1 MACTYFDMTA
11 SHQNRPTRFP
21 IFLAGLAAGVM
32 TLSGCSSDD
41 DGGGEGAPQVV
52 TLNSLSG
59 LVRVAG
65 GAPLPGVTVNVAGE
79 TAVTDSGGFFVMTG
93 LGALPVGMVAIDF
106 DGSTA
111 TATGPLAFPELEIM
125 VPLPAGTTELTL
137 PQVITLPDLN
147 NVDSANQSLT
157 LNGDGTAAE
166 AIDVV
171 QTGGMTAISL
181 SGAIGTLVTIDGMVG
196 GAGADLNVTPVA
208 PEEVPMPLPDGL
220 QGNAFV
226 TVQPGNASFDQPDPA
241 LPALPIAGL
250 DIVLPDVLGLPI
262 GTVVDIWSFDHDAGA
277 WVNRSEETGQTGTV
291 ELDGAGPATRIV
303 AAGVITEGGWHTAV
317 LAVDPTCGTRVTGFV
332 KETGTGNGIAGA
344 SVAFGTGQFATT
356 GSNGSFT
363 SPLIAA
369 YDATDLIN
377 GTCTPT
383 DLSCEIVLPPSF
395 GGDSS
400 GILTIVA
407 ADIVEGG
414 TTDIGDSMFIIGTTG
429 SVAGVVVGANT
440 MGEDVS
446 ITPDGGA
453 AVMVTLNSSGAF
465 FQTGLEAGPYTA
477 AFLFDGALAPTEVPF
492 TVVANELV
500 TIAIQDAVGTGS
512 EDITV
517 LVLQTD
523 GDSSNLFPV
532 SGATVRLQGT
542 DSTSIA
548 GLIMMTDAN
557 GEAVFT
563 DVDGPYNVTAQKDI
577 FANALTVR
585 FATSLVGIDPVGTT
599 IGVPIL
605 NDSNVGQVTTD
616 ATLAGTVSNLPTLM
630 GSEVL
635 QVTAI
640 ESGTNGNLFNQSGA
654 VNGTTGAYTLAVPS
668 DTPFDLYLVHQ
679 DASATSQ
686 VLATLIDEGV
696 GMTTTGNTLTA
707 DLDYANAIDW
717 NQSVTVS
724 LVGEAQTEDLSI
736 GASLKNETTGSMFF
750 TRIHEASAGNVVD
763 VTLNL
768 PDLGDMA
775 LAGYTFRIDGEL
787 QDNSSSIFIGRE
799 CDAVVADNA
808 TASTLT
814 FLSTPTL
821 TSPMDGASLTLAQLQ
836 SLQVAYNPSAAGP
849 LGNNGLDFFI
859 LSYAQTGGGV
869 PSGIDGAIWEVIVP
883 PGQAMFDLPPA
894 GLPMFGDG
902 LSAINA
908 EIGSNRWGGVI
919 VDFTQLFDENL
930 AANVMSL
937 DGTTEDCESYSEVT
951 ISTQ

>member
-1 MACTYFDMTA
+1 MACLYFDMTA
-11 SHQNRPTRFP
+11 LNKNRPIRFP
-21 IFLAGLAAGVM
+21 LALAGLAAGAM
-32 TLSGCSSDD
+32 TLGGCSSDND
-41 DGGGEGAPQVV
+41 DSGPQAV

-79 TAVTDSGGFFVMTG
+79 TAITDSGGFFVMTG
-93 LGALPVGMVAIDF
+93 LGSLPVGMVAIDF

-111 TATGPLAFPELEIM
+111 TATGPLDFPELEIM
-125 VPLPAGTTELTL
+125 VPLLAGTTELTL

-147 NVDSANQSLT
+147 NADSANQSLT

-171 QTGGMTAISL
+171 QMGGMTAINL

-196 GAGADLNVTPVA
+196 VAGADLNVTPVA

-226 TVQPGNASFDQPDPA
+226 TIQPGNARFDQPDPA
-241 LPALPIAGL
+241 LPDPPISGL

-262 GTVVDIWSFDHDAGA
+262 GTVVDIWSFDHVAGA

-303 AAGVITEGGWHTAV
+303 ATGVITEGGWHTAV
-317 LAVDPTCGTRVTGFV
+317 LPVDPTCGTRVTGFV
-332 KETGTGNGIAGA
+332 KETGTDNGIAGA

-356 GSNGSFT
+356 DSDGSFT
-363 SPLIAA
+363 SPVIPA

-377 GTCTPT
+377 EICTPT
-383 DLSCEIVLPPSF
+383 DLSYEIVLPPSF

-400 GILTIVA
+400 GTLTIMA

-414 TTDIGDSMFIIGTTG
+414 TTDIGDSLFTLGTTG
-429 SVAGVVVGANT
+429 SVAGVVIGANT

-453 AVMVTLNSSGAF
+453 AVMVTPNGSGAF

-477 AFLFDGALAPTEVPF
+477 SFLFDGASAPTEVPF
-492 TVVANELV
+492 TVVPNGLV
-500 TIAIQDAVGTGS
+500 TIAVQDAVGSGS

-517 LVLQTD
+517 LILQTD
-523 GDSSNLFPV
+523 GDDSDLFPV
-532 SGATVRLQGT
+532 AGATVRLQGT
-542 DSTSIA
+542 DSTSSA

-557 GEAVFT
+557 GEAVFA

-577 FANALTVR
+577 FANALNLR
-585 FATSLVGIDPVGTT
+585 FATSLVGIDPTGTT
-599 IGVPIL
+599 IGIPIL
-605 NDSNVGQVTTD
+605 NDSNIDQVTTD
-616 ATLAGTVSNLPTLM
+616 ATLSGTVSNLPTLM
-630 GSEVL
+630 GSEDL
-635 QVTAI
+635 QITAI
-640 ESGTNGNLFNQSGA
+640 ESGTSGDGFSQSA
-654 VNGTTGAYTLAVPS
+654 TVDSTTGAYTLSIPS
-668 DTPFDLYLVHQ
+668 DTPLDVYVIHRDL
-679 DASATSQ
+679 SATSQ
-686 VLATLIDEGV
+686 VLATLIDEAV

-707 DLDYANAIDW
+707 DLDFANAIGW
-717 NQSVTVS
+717 NESVMVS
-724 LVGEAQTEDLSI
+724 LVGEALADDLFI
-736 GASLKNETTGSMFF
+736 DTCLRNDATGF
-750 TRIHEASAGNVVD
+750 TLRTPLHAALAGSVVD

-768 PDLGDMA
+768 PDLGDTA

-787 QDNSSSIFIGRE
+787 QDTSTSNFSGRE
-799 CDAVVADNA
+799 CAVVVADNA
-808 TASTLT
+808 TTSTLT
-814 FLSTPTL
+814 FLDTPTL
-821 TSPMDGASLTLAQLQ
+821 TSPMDNASLTLAQLQ
-836 SLQVAYNPSAAGP
+836 SLQVAYNPSTVGP
-849 LGNNGLDFFI
+849 LGNNGVDFFI
-859 LSYAQTGGGV
+859 LSYLQTGGGV

-894 GLPMFGDG
+894 GLPMFGEG
-902 LSAINA
+902 IKAIDA
-908 EIGSNRWGGVI
+908 EIGANRWGGVS
-919 VDFTQLFDENL
+919 VDFTQFFDEDL
-930 AANVMSL
+930 ATGFLAI
-937 DGTTEDCESYSEVT
+937 DGATESCESYSELE